1 MLIQYEAVSYGDE
14 TFGNFMAIPLQQ
26 RYPSQ
31 WKKLLFT
38 EHLPVLN
45 FLRLPLSKVNEYL
58 FSFVMF
64 IVFLIF
70 KCCNLV

>member
-26 RYPSQ
+26 CYPSQ

-38 EHLPVLN
+38 EHVPVLN
-45 FLRLPLSKVNEYL
+45 FLRLPLSKV
-58 FSFVMF
+58 S
-64 IVFLIF
+64 
-70 KCCNLV
+70 K

>member
-1 MLIQYEAVSYGDE
+1 MAYAFSCFCYRYLEMLIQYEAVSYGDE

-26 RYPSQ
+26 FYPSQ

-45 FLRLPLSKVNEYL
+45 FLRLPLNKVSK
-58 FSFVMF
+58 
-64 IVFLIF
+64 
-70 KCCNLV
+70 